1 MISDGAQI
9 GSLRDGAKVDKIHSE
24 RNAHRLFNRY
34 GLALKVP
41 ISLMEV
47 PATAGSD
54 GQNHASVPHLKLTDM
69 LDRLLNQHEEV
80 LFGGL
85 RFGKAAE
92 NLLSEFWARF
102 KNHQKEHVIFESI
115 PESERCRCIPLM
127 IHGDKGRTLQ
137 KTPILV
143 LNFEV
148 AHGLPPE
155 LLRKCSYDCKR
166 NTRHT
171 PDRTL
176 QWTCAKRASGK
187 RKFAEMNFGECPRE
201 CPGKCLDHASAGSHH
216 RHNNKGHSYLSRFL
230 IAAVPSKLFK
240 KNDGVVP
247 GLLKMVAE
255 QLRVLFEEGLV
266 HGKSGSR
273 LKFVFVG
280 VKGDAEWHWD
290 AAGFTRSY
298 HKSGTVNNLCICPYC
313 EAGAAGYSY
322 TDVSDSPAWL
332 STLGVAEP
340 WAVRPPLNEAPYST
354 TFPAGLYKLDVFH
367 VLKFGVFRD
376 TVGSSIIRLA
386 FMQYWD
392 TDDARESSGVP
403 ERLNRAFAYYSMWC
417 LAEGKNPG
425 LKRFSRA
432 NMSYEKNHYF
442 AEVHAKGSEVI
453 LLMTWLSFQLKV
465 FLREPKDASDVPI
478 LKVMLQ
484 MIEGGLTYV
493 GIMHSHGTWLPHKC
507 ACLQLDAG
515 MCFARGYAFLADH
528 CTALQVPGYR
538 LRPKLHYYMH
548 LLLDL
553 KSRVDAADRWIMN
566 SSLFLCEQN
575 EDFIG
580 RISRVSR
587 RVHPSQASMR
597 TVQRYLVKV
606 RLLLERLQR

>member
-9 GSLRDGAKVDKIHSE
+9 GSLRDGAKVDKSHSE

-201 CPGKCLDHASAGSHH
+201 CPGKCLDHASVGSHH

-230 IAAVPSKLFK
+230 IAAVPSKIFK
-240 KNDGVVP
+240 KNDGVVARP
-247 GLLKMVAE
+247 
-255 QLRVLFEEGLV
+255 FED
-266 HGKSGSR
+266 GSR
-273 LKFVFVG
+273 
-280 VKGDAEWHWD
+280 
-290 AAGFTRSY
+290 AAASVVRGRPRARQVRFKAQVCFCRCQRATP
-298 HKSGTVNNLCICPYC
+298 SGTGMPQASL
-313 EAGAAGYSY
+313 EAI
-322 TDVSDSPAWL
+322 TR
-332 STLGVAEP
+332 VAQ
-340 WAVRPPLNEAPYST
+340 ST
-354 TFPAGLYKLDVFH
+354 TF
-367 VLKFGVFRD
+367 
-376 TVGSSIIRLA
+376 
-386 FMQYWD
+386 
-392 TDDARESSGVP
+392 
-403 ERLNRAFAYYSMWC
+403 AY
-417 LAEGKNPG
+417 A
-425 LKRFSRA
+425 
-432 NMSYEKNHYF
+432 
-442 AEVHAKGSEVI
+442 
-453 LLMTWLSFQLKV
+453 
-465 FLREPKDASDVPI
+465 
-478 LKVMLQ
+478 
-484 MIEGGLTYV
+484 
-493 GIMHSHGTWLPHKC
+493 
-507 ACLQLDAG
+507 
-515 MCFARGYAFLADH
+515 
-528 CTALQVPGYR
+528 
-538 LRPKLHYYMH
+538 
-548 LLLDL
+548 
-553 KSRVDAADRWIMN
+553 
-566 SSLFLCEQN
+566 
-575 EDFIG
+575 
-580 RISRVSR
+580 
-587 RVHPSQASMR
+587 R
-597 TVQRYLVKV
+597 TVRLVRQAIAIPMSLTRQPGCR
-606 RLLLERLQR
+606 RLVSPNRGPCGHR